1 MFGPSKN
8 TKQKYI
14 DGTRRWQNS
23 NLRNVLWHEWSSKSL
38 NQMERGL
45 RNMYDYS
52 EVLKLLKKFPSLE
65 KLATPHRSRS
75 RRDRVYK
82 AVLIR
87 ELKQ

>member
-23 NLRNVLWHEWSSKSL
+23 KLRNVLWHEWLSKSL

-45 RNMYDYS
+45 RNMYD
-52 EVLKLLKKFPSLE
+52 K
-65 KLATPHRSRS
+65 
-75 RRDRVYK
+75 
-82 AVLIR
+82 
-87 ELKQ
+87 